1 MPRAKRQEP
10 LHLQIAGHYK
20 RMILDGVIRSGD
32 RLPSVREIT
41 REWDVG
47 QNTAQRAVDHLKTE
61 GLVRT
66 GPDGTFANGQRAKY
80 GPQQRLRSATFPGA
94 ERVEILTAGLVEAP
108 AYVVPI
114 LGLLEVKPGFYPV
127 VRREWLTY
135 ENGDTPFMLSVSWCP
150 AESGRYAPELLAAEP
165 LPDPGGA
172 AKLIAERTGRLIT
185 WGRSGREARQVKD
198 DGRECPLL
206 GLPPDARVLAE
217 VYVWTSGDDV
227 LEYGE
232 FVVIEGRVIESDME
246 P

>member
-20 RMILDGVIRSGD
+20 RMILDGAIRSGG

-61 GLVRT
+61 GLVKT
-66 GPDGTFANGQRAKY
+66 GPDGTFANGHRTKY
-80 GPQQRLRSATFPGA
+80 GPQQRIRAAHVVGA
-94 ERVEILTAGLVEAP
+94 DRDEILTAGLVEAP

-114 LGLLEVKPGFYPV
+114 LGLLETKPGFYPV

-135 ENGDTPFMLSVSWCP
+135 EDGNVPVMLSVSWCP
-150 AESGRYAPELLAAEP
+150 AEAFKAVPELAALEP
-165 LPDPGGA
+165 LPGSGVA
-172 AKLIAERTGRLIT
+172 ASLIAERTGRQIT
-185 WGRSGREARQVKD
+185 WGHSAREARRIKD
-198 DGRECPLL
+198 DGREGPLL
-206 GLPPDARVLAE
+206 GLPSGAVVLAE
-217 VYVWTSGDDV
+217 VYQWASGDDV

-232 FVVIEGRVIESDME
+232 FVVVLEKVIESDME